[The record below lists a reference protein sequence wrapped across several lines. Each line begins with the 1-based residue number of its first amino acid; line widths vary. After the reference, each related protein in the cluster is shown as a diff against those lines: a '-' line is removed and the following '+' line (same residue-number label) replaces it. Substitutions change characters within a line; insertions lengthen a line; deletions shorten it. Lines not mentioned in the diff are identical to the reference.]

1 MYTIHTRAYGQP
13 SLGLSPAL
21 VILICALVIFV
32 SASMAFAPV
41 LAHAAAAHAA
51 GTRGSSATARTATPG
66 ALTLAVVTPAGE
78 GAGSLESAAT
88 KAGETGRK
96 VAMSLIALGFAIA
109 SIVLAFRRDFKEA
122 AGIFAIGLVAILL
135 ATPAG
140 VNVLHDTV
148 NSLFGAS

>member
-1 MYTIHTRAYGQP
+1 MYRFHRYI
-13 SLGLSPAL
+13 SLRSPLTARL
-21 VILICALVIFV
+21 LAI
-32 SASMAFAPV
+32 MTV
-41 LAHAAAAHAA
+41 LA
-51 GTRGSSATARTATPG
+51 
-66 ALTLAVVTPAGE
+66 TLMPAVTPALARASSLSRAATLAQSAAPSFAAVAPGE
-78 GAGSLESAAT
+78 GGSLESAAA

-96 VAMSLIALGFAIA
+96 VAMSMIALGFAIA

>member
-1 MYTIHTRAYGQP
+1 MKTLTNPLCTRASRCLAVLLLATAPYAMA
-13 SLGLSPAL
+13 PAG
-21 VILICALVIFV
+21 
-32 SASMAFAPV
+32 
-41 LAHAAAAHAA
+41 AAASP
-51 GTRGSSATARTATPG
+51 TRPSVGATALGGLRMA
-66 ALTLAVVTPAGE
+66 AVAPSGE
-78 GAGSLESAAT
+78 KAASLESAAK

-96 VAMSLIALGFAIA
+96 IAMSLIALGFAIA

-122 AGIFAIGLVAILL
+122 AGVFGVGLVAILL

>member
-1 MYTIHTRAYGQP
+1 MHRYRPPLHRTLPKERP
-13 SLGLSPAL
+13 VLSVAKPLVLAMISAAFILAAMPAL
-21 VILICALVIFV
+21 
-32 SASMAFAPV
+32 
-41 LAHAAAAHAA
+41 AAAAGPPSLAMGRA
-51 GTRGSSATARTATPG
+51 REGLSLATVTSGESS
-66 ALTLAVVTPAGE
+66 
-78 GAGSLESAAT
+78 GSLESAAA

>member
-1 MYTIHTRAYGQP
+1 MCRFQMLPSARA
-13 SLGLSPAL
+13 SLG
-21 VILICALVIFV
+21 
-32 SASMAFAPV
+32 V
-41 LAHAAAAHAA
+41 LLLTLAAACTNLTLVA
-51 GTRGSSATARTATPG
+51 GPAPAMPTHTTAMSPRTAT
-66 ALTLAVVTPAGE
+66 LAAVAASGE
-78 GAGSLESAAT
+78 GAGSLESAAS

>member
-1 MYTIHTRAYGQP
+1 MLPPTPVIVYAALTVCVALTFVVAPAPAAASG
-13 SLGLSPAL
+13 SALSP
-21 VILICALVIFV
+21 
-32 SASMAFAPV
+32 SAPT
-41 LAHAAAAHAA
+41 H
-51 GTRGSSATARTATPG
+51 GTPA
-66 ALTLAVVTPAGE
+66 LAVVTASGE
-78 GAGSLESAAT
+78 GSGSLESAAM

>member
-1 MYTIHTRAYGQP
+1 MYRFHKRFILRVPLAARLLVLVTISAT
-13 SLGLSPAL
+13 LTPAL
-21 VILICALVIFV
+21 TPTSACASSV
-32 SASMAFAPV
+32 SSVAISVESGAS
-41 LAHAAAAHAA
+41 LA
-51 GTRGSSATARTATPG
+51 TVTSS
-66 ALTLAVVTPAGE
+66 E
-78 GAGSLESAAT
+78 GGSLESAAA

-96 VAMSLIALGFAIA
+96 VAMSMIALGLAIA
-109 SIVLAFRRDFKEA
+109 SIVLAFKRDFKEA

>member
-1 MYTIHTRAYGQP
+1 MCRFQMRFSGRA
-13 SLGLSPAL
+13 SLRVTL
-21 VILICALVIFV
+21 
-32 SASMAFAPV
+32 
-41 LAHAAAAHAA
+41 
-51 GTRGSSATARTATPG
+51 
-66 ALTLAVVTPAGE
+66 LTLATACATLTLVAAPALAARPAAGITPATPAAATPAAATLAAVAPSGE
-78 GAGSLESAAT
+78 GAGSLESAAN

>member
-1 MYTIHTRAYGQP
+1 MYRFRGRRGAQT
-13 SLGLSPAL
+13 SLTL
-21 VILICALVIFV
+21 
-32 SASMAFAPV
+32 
-41 LAHAAAAHAA
+41 
-51 GTRGSSATARTATPG
+51 
-66 ALTLAVVTPAGE
+66 ALTLLALVAPAGAAAS
-78 GAGSLESAAT
+78 GAPGAAPAPPRVAAALAAVASGSGPGSLESAAT

-109 SIVLAFRRDFKEA
+109 SIVLAFRSDFKEA

>member
-1 MYTIHTRAYGQP
+1 MYRIRTR
-13 SLGLSPAL
+13 LS
-21 VILICALVIFV
+21 
-32 SASMAFAPV
+32 
-41 LAHAAAAHAA
+41 
-51 GTRGSSATARTATPG
+51 ARTLL
-66 ALTLAVVTPAGE
+66 ALTLLALIAGTPAPAQASAIGASGSPAVVEGGE
-78 GAGSLESAAT
+78 GSGSLESAAA

-140 VNVLHDTV
+140 VNVLRDTV
-148 NSLFGAS
+148 NSLFGVS

>member
-1 MYTIHTRAYGQP
+1 MHRIHTRGAQA
-13 SLGLSPAL
+13 SLGLTFMLLVLATTVANPATAGAYETSFPTGVAVSGTPAL
-21 VILICALVIFV
+21 
-32 SASMAFAPV
+32 
-41 LAHAAAAHAA
+41 AAVA
-51 GTRGSSATARTATPG
+51 
-66 ALTLAVVTPAGE
+66 PAGE
-78 GAGSLESAAT
+78 GVPSLESAAT

>member
-1 MYTIHTRAYGQP
+1 MCRFQTQFLLRI
-13 SLGLSPAL
+13 SLALVGTTLVFLGAGSAPAL
-21 VILICALVIFV
+21 AAA
-32 SASMAFAPV
+32 SAKPMLSVQAAVAAPAERSGS
-41 LAHAAAAHAA
+41 LEAAAA
-51 GTRGSSATARTATPG
+51 
-66 ALTLAVVTPAGE
+66 
-78 GAGSLESAAT
+78 

-96 VAMSLIALGFAIA
+96 VAMSLIALGFAVA

>member
-1 MYTIHTRAYGQP
+1 MHRFHTCTHRFHTCP
-13 SLGLSPAL
+13 RPRVPL
-21 VILICALVIFV
+21 ILAVTLCALVAPAV
-32 SASMAFAPV
+32 APAGADASRPPNPPA
-41 LAHAAAAHAA
+41 LAE
-51 GTRGSSATARTATPG
+51 
-66 ALTLAVVTPAGE
+66 AGE
-78 GAGSLESAAT
+78 GSGSLESAAA

>member
-1 MYTIHTRAYGQP
+1 MHTLHTLHTIH
-13 SLGLSPAL
+13 AL
-21 VILICALVIFV
+21 MA
-32 SASMAFAPV
+32 ASE
-41 LAHAAAAHAA
+41 
-51 GTRGSSATARTATPG
+51 GG
-66 ALTLAVVTPAGE
+66 A
-78 GAGSLESAAT
+78 SLESAAT

-109 SIVLAFRRDFKEA
+109 SIVLAFKRDFKEA

-148 NSLFGAS
+148 NSLFGGS

>member
-1 MYTIHTRAYGQP
+1 MYRFQIRA
-13 SLGLSPAL
+13 SRGLAVRPLAL
-21 VILICALVIFV
+21 TTV
-32 SASMAFAPV
+32 SATLV
-41 LAHAAAAHAA
+41 LAASPGLAAASGLPPSGPKSSAIALATVVAA
-51 GTRGSSATARTATPG
+51 GEAS
-66 ALTLAVVTPAGE
+66 
-78 GAGSLESAAT
+78 GSLESAAK

>member
-1 MYTIHTRAYGQP
+1 MLRFQKQLLRRVALVFASTTLTFGGIASP
-13 SLGLSPAL
+13 PAL
-21 VILICALVIFV
+21 AAELAMPQAQ
-32 SASMAFAPV
+32 ASVAQAAVAPE
-41 LAHAAAAHAA
+41 
-51 GTRGSSATARTATPG
+51 R
-66 ALTLAVVTPAGE
+66 
-78 GAGSLESAAT
+78 AGSLESAAA

>member
-1 MYTIHTRAYGQP
+1 MCRFQMRLSGRA
-13 SLGLSPAL
+13 SLRAMLLALATACAALTLEVPAL
-21 VILICALVIFV
+21 AARPA
-32 SASMAFAPV
+32 ASIGM
-41 LAHAAAAHAA
+41 
-51 GTRGSSATARTATPG
+51 SATASTGMSATASTAT
-66 ALTLAVVTPAGE
+66 LAAVAPSGE
-78 GAGSLESAAT
+78 RVGSLESAAS

>member
-1 MYTIHTRAYGQP
+1 MCRVQTQAGART
-13 SLGLSPAL
+13 SLALLGFATFYATFTLAIAPQFAVASPGPKETTLADRT
-21 VILICALVIFV
+21 
-32 SASMAFAPV
+32 PV
-41 LAHAAAAHAA
+41 LAAVAA
-51 GTRGSSATARTATPG
+51 S
-66 ALTLAVVTPAGE
+66 GE

-122 AGIFAIGLVAILL
+122 AGIFAVGLVAILL